1 MPQRVGFW
9 LCSLA
14 LTGITIESHRGT
26 MTASWECLQLVT
38 SILVPFSFQMSQ
50 IHLVCSFMFSVIHKH
65 QLKERRKPFA
75 LNTHFII
82 IFSADEHFT
91 SGLFN
96 VGSWFNGYICSWKWW
111 KSKLWRYRFFETKEP
126 RGLLGTYDNRRHRSR
141 ISDLSMAHWSSTG
154 TIYKYHVDRFQVINT
169 PLKVNVHNSL
179 CLQWHTLVK

>member
-1 MPQRVGFW
+1 MFISADRHYHWKSQRHNDCFMGMP
-9 LCSLA
+9 
-14 LTGITIESHRGT
+14 
-26 MTASWECLQLVT
+26 TACYINSPNVT
-38 SILVPFSFQMSQ
+38 NPFTR
-50 IHLVCSFMFSVIHKH
+50 SFMFSVIHKH
-65 QLKERRKPFA
+65 QLKGRREPFA

-96 VGSWFNGYICSWKWW
+96 VGSWFSGYICSWNWW
-111 KSKLWRYRFFETKEP
+111 RSKLWRYRFFETKEP